1 MQEKLTTFGDVSLG
15 LVVKKVKG
23 KLYVYEQYR
32 VGGRVITKY
41 VAPLETLVRYY
52 QLSVVNDDASVN
64 YKLTPRKLRKLAQEI
79 AKAVVNSL
87 ENQKL
92 VGPPPGLEPGTSGS
106 TAPRS
111 AI

>member
-1 MQEKLTTFGDVSLG
+1 MPSQLTTVGGVTLG
-15 LVVKKVKG
+15 FVVKKVKG
-23 KLYVYEQYR
+23 RLYVYEQYR
-32 VGGRVITKY
+32 VGGKVITKY
-41 VAPLETLVRYY
+41 VAPLEVLVRYY
-52 QLSVVNDDASVN
+52 QMRVVNNDASVN
-64 YKLTPRKLRKLAQEI
+64 YKLTSRILRRLTEAL

-87 ENQKL
+87 KNKKL